1 MKKNLFVLTMA
12 SVFALTGCHGISKC
26 SFEKFK
32 EAASKAVESAPKV
45 DEIIWKGK
53 LDDEKFEISSKTS
66 LTSLSLKEIAIREF
80 LVVFDSVAWAYQAE
94 DTSATYYKGMGFKVV
109 EGDDKY
115 EWDSKGYL
123 AKVVA
128 KDDGKVYSVNVT
140 HKYAK

>member
-1 MKKNLFVLTMA
+1 MKKNLFVLGMA
-12 SVFALTGCHGISKC
+12 SLLGLTGCHGISKC
-26 SFEKFK
+26 SFEEFK

-53 LDDEKFEISSKTS
+53 LDNEKFEISSKTS
-66 LTSLSLKEIAIREF
+66 ITDLSAKEILIKGF
-80 LVVFDSVAWAYQAE
+80 LITFDSVAWAYQAE
-94 DTSATYYKGMGFKVV
+94 VKDASYYKGLGFRVV

-123 AKVVA
+123 AKISV
-128 KDDGKVYSVNVT
+128 KDDGKAYSVNVT